1 MSTTEGITA
10 LDDAPPPGGDAVIAL
25 RGVTKRFG
33 SHTVLKDLTFDV
45 PRGKISAVLGPSGT
59 GKSVLLKNI
68 IGLLRPEEGQ
78 IFVDGEPIVGIRH
91 KDMLRI
97 RRKFGVLFQDGAL
110 FGSMDI
116 FDNIAFPLREHT
128 NRSEREVK
136 ALVMEKA
143 EMVGMVAHLKKLP
156 GEISGGMRKRAGL
169 ARALILDPEIVFF
182 DEPDSGLDPV
192 RVAYLDELVK
202 SVQRETGCTFFIITH
217 NIDSV
222 KRTADYI
229 GMLYRSSLVRFGPA
243 KDMFVSDRALVKQ
256 FLAGSSVGPIGMDEM
271 VDAAR
276 GEADVAALLA
286 DDGPAPS
293 GGGGPIRTEPG
304 SSLRQEPTTGR
315 VLAAEHEDGHLDDG
329 WVPNGSGNGTGNVS
343 SHGSGGSNGNGSAN
357 GNGGGNGE
365 VDSHGD
371 GPAQAAERTEQLPP
385 AHPADGSAPVNRTDP
400 GAGGE
405 EAGEAA
411 EAPAEP
417 ATARRTRRATSTPSS
432 GRGRATRSRKAAPAP
447 AEEPEAVE
455 PAPGELEEA
464 ERRQLEEEEA
474 LFRERNGS

>member
-1 MSTTEGITA
+1 MSTTSRSTPVH
-10 LDDAPPPGGDAVIAL
+10 DAPPAGGDAVIAL

-33 SHTVLKDLTFDV
+33 SHTVLKDLTFDI

-78 IFVDGEPIVGIRH
+78 IYVDGEPIVGIRH

-110 FGSMDI
+110 FGSMNI

-128 NRSEREVK
+128 NRSEREIK

-143 EMVGMVAHLKKLP
+143 EMVGMVAHLDKVP

-243 KDMFVSDRALVKQ
+243 GDMFVSDRALVKQ

-286 DDGPAPS
+286 DEAADAGGAAP
-293 GGGGPIRTEPG
+293 R
-304 SSLRQEPTTGR
+304 
-315 VLAAEHEDGHLDDG
+315 HEDGHLDDG
-329 WVPNGSGNGTGNVS
+329 WRPGGNGSGQVTVRTT
-343 SHGSGGSNGNGSAN
+343 
-357 GNGGGNGE
+357 
-365 VDSHGD
+365 
-371 GPAQAAERTEQLPP
+371 ERTEQLPQVGGT
-385 AHPADGSAPVNRTDP
+385 ADTESLPVVGPGAKRIHDWAEEEAGHRPEAGEPEGSGAEVAGAPKASKPRANAAKRTARPVPEKKVAKPRTARPRKSAGP
-400 GAGGE
+400 GAGVPHPPA
-405 EAGEAA
+405 EAGED
-411 EAPAEP
+411 
-417 ATARRTRRATSTPSS
+417 
-432 GRGRATRSRKAAPAP
+432 
-447 AEEPEAVE
+447 PEAM
-455 PAPGELEEA
+455 GELDDA

-474 LFRERNGS
+474 LFRERYGS

>member
-1 MSTTEGITA
+1 MSTTHAAIA
-10 LDDAPPPGGDAVIAL
+10 PSDIPPPGGEAVIAL

-78 IFVDGEPIVGIRH
+78 IYVDGEPIVGIRH

-128 NRSEREVK
+128 NRTEREIK
-136 ALVMEKA
+136 ARVMEKA

-202 SVQRETGCTFFIITH
+202 SVQKEIGCTFFIITH
-217 NIDSV
+217 NIESV

-243 KDMFVSDRALVKQ
+243 RDMFVSDRALVKQ

-286 DDGPAPS
+286 DEGPAPA
-293 GGGGPIRTEPG
+293 GGGGPVRTRPG
-304 SSLRQEPTTGR
+304 SSLRQEPTTD
-315 VLAAEHEDGHLDDG
+315 VLPAAGEHEDGDLDDG
-329 WVPNGSGNGTGNVS
+329 WVPPGV
-343 SHGSGGSNGNGSAN
+343 
-357 GNGGGNGE
+357 
-365 VDSHGD
+365 
-371 GPAQAAERTEQLPP
+371 AAAEERTERVPEVD
-385 AHPADGSAPVNRTDP
+385 AGADTRAVTAVNSHGP
-400 GAGGE
+400 GAQPARDPE
-405 EAGEAA
+405 DE
-411 EAPAEP
+411 EAPAGS
-417 ATARRTRRATSTPSS
+417 A
-432 GRGRATRSRKAAPAP
+432 RGRRLSVRRGGRPASAGTAPAKPRTRSRKPAP
-447 AEEPEAVE
+447 DADLESLEDLDPE
-455 PAPGELEEA
+455 

-474 LFRERNGS
+474 LFRQQNG

>member
-1 MSTTEGITA
+1 MSTTHISTA
-10 LDDAPPPGGDAVIAL
+10 TDEAPPPGGDAVIAL

-33 SHTVLKDLTFDV
+33 SHTVLKNLTFDV

-78 IFVDGEPIVGIRH
+78 IYVDGEPVVGIRH

-128 NRSEREVK
+128 NRSEREIK
-136 ALVMEKA
+136 AVVMEKA

-169 ARALILDPEIVFF
+169 ARALVLDPEIVFF

-192 RVAYLDELVK
+192 RVAYLDELVR

-243 KDMFVSDRALVKQ
+243 EHMFTSDRALVKQ

-276 GEADVAALLA
+276 GEADVEALLA
-286 DDGPAPS
+286 DEGPAPA
-293 GGGGPIRTEPG
+293 GGGGPIRTQPG
-304 SSLRQEPTTGR
+304 SSLRQEPTTEQ
-315 VLAAEHEDGHLDDG
+315 LPAAEHVDGHLDDG
-329 WVPNGSGNGTGNVS
+329 WVPDSIRSRHGQEPGT
-343 SHGSGGSNGNGSAN
+343 
-357 GNGGGNGE
+357 
-365 VDSHGD
+365 
-371 GPAQAAERTEQLPP
+371 
-385 AHPADGSAPVNRTDP
+385 
-400 GAGGE
+400 
-405 EAGEAA
+405 
-411 EAPAEP
+411 EP
-417 ATARRTRRATSTPSS
+417 ATTPGSGARRS
-432 GRGRATRSRKAAPAP
+432 RGTGPAPTAPAKPRPGPSRKPNRADTDRGDAGSRRPGP
-447 AEEPEAVE
+447 PPEEIDDAE
-455 PAPGELEEA
+455 L
-464 ERRQLEEEEA
+464 RQLEAEEA
-474 LFRERNGS
+474 LFRRRNGS